1 MNIQNLNTQEFVKL
15 INSLRLENKNKWY
28 TWQGVVNGKTVII
41 KAYGTWL
48 QIFKV
53 DGLHIPTIMDI
64 KVSEFKTVLADNV

>member
-1 MNIQNLNTQEFVKL
+1 MNTQNLNTRDFVKL

-28 TWQGVVNGKTVII
+28 TWQGIVNNKTVFI

-53 DGLHIPTIMDI
+53 DGLHIPAIMDI
-64 KVSEFKTVLADNV
+64 KVSEFKKVLIDNI